1 MQKSWFIKR
10 WLIQGLVITLP
21 VLVTVIV
28 FYYTIIYTDAL
39 LWFFW
44 DLVPWDLFPWDIG
57 KPKFPGLG
65 LLVVTTIVIFIGATT
80 ESYVVTRAIDLFNQI
95 MSKLPFIKNI
105 YSTAVKVAQ
114 STLGNYEAFT
124 GVVMIE
130 YPRKGVY
137 SLAFKTSKNEKFSSE
152 NGQDYVNIFL
162 PTTPNPTSGFYLIVP
177 TTEILETDIEP
188 EQAFKLIISAGI
200 VSD

>member
-152 NGQDYVNIFL
+152 YGQDYVNIFL

>member
-1 MQKSWFIKR
+1 
-10 WLIQGLVITLP
+10 
-21 VLVTVIV
+21 
-28 FYYTIIYTDAL
+28 
-39 LWFFW
+39 
-44 DLVPWDLFPWDIG
+44 
-57 KPKFPGLG
+57 
-65 LLVVTTIVIFIGATT
+65 
-80 ESYVVTRAIDLFNQI
+80 

-114 STLGNYEAFT
+114 STLGNYDAFT

-137 SLAFKTSKNEKFSSE
+137 SLAFKTSKNEKFSSD
-152 NGQDYVNIFL
+152 NGQEYMNVFL

-177 TTEILETDIEP
+177 TTEIIETDIEP

>member
-44 DLVPWDLFPWDIG
+44 DLVPWDLFPWDIT

-65 LLVVTTIVIFIGATT
+65 LLVVTSIVIVIGAMT
-80 ESYVVTRAIDLFNQI
+80 ESYVVTRAIDLFNHV

-130 YPRKGVY
+130 YPRKCVY
-137 SLAFKTSKNEKFSSE
+137 SLAFKTSKNEKFSSD
-152 NGQDYVNIFL
+152 NGQEYMNVFL

-177 TTEILETDIEP
+177 KAEIIETDIEP

>member
-1 MQKSWFIKR
+1 MQKPWFIKR

-39 LWFFW
+39 LWFCW
-44 DLVPWDLFPWDIG
+44 DLIPWDLFPWDIP
-57 KPKFPGLG
+57 KPTFPGLG
-65 LLVVTTIVIFIGATT
+65 LIVVATVVIFIGATT
-80 ESYVVTRAIDLFNQI
+80 ESYIITKAISLFNSL

-114 STLGNYEAFT
+114 STLGNYDAFSS
-124 GVVMIE
+124 VVMIE

-137 SLAFKTSKNEKFSSE
+137 SLAFKTSKNEKLSLQKKEEFI
-152 NGQDYVNIFL
+152 NVFL
-162 PTTPNPTSGFYLIVP
+162 PTTPNPTSGFYLMVASAEVI
-177 TTEILETDIEP
+177 ETDIDP

-200 VSD
+200 VSE